1 MKLQKNIKNRIKNK
15 VKKRDI
21 KLITDKPVIASFDE
35 VFHGII
41 KQLSQDN
48 NRFYIEH
55 DRKTDSFTVRKDKK
69 QTEKEQ
75 IVTSIQAAD
84 NKIKR
89 SKSKNEISKLRKLK
103 KKSNRTTGKSW
114 RIRINK

>member
-15 VKKRDI
+15 VKKIDI

>member
-15 VKKRDI
+15 VKKIDI

-114 RIRINK
+114 GIRINK

>member
-1 MKLQKNIKNRIKNK
+1 MKLQKNIKNRIRNK
-15 VKKRDI
+15 VKKIDI

>member
-15 VKKRDI
+15 VKKIDI

-55 DRKTDSFTVRKDKK
+55 DRKTQFYSEKRQKTNRKRTDRY
-69 QTEKEQ
+69 
-75 IVTSIQAAD
+75 IDTSCRQQ
-84 NKIKR
+84 N
-89 SKSKNEISKLRKLK
+89 
-103 KKSNRTTGKSW
+103 
-114 RIRINK
+114 

>member
-15 VKKRDI
+15 VKKIDVN
-21 KLITDKPVIASFDE
+21 LITDKPVIASFDE

>member
-1 MKLQKNIKNRIKNK
+1 M
-15 VKKRDI
+15 
-21 KLITDKPVIASFDE
+21 ITDKPVIASFDE

-55 DRKTDSFTVRKDKK
+55 DRKTDSFIVRKDKK

-75 IVTSIQAAD
+75 IVTSIQATD

-89 SKSKNEISKLRKLK
+89 SKSKNEISKLRKSE
-103 KKSNRTTGKSW
+103 KSNRTTGKSW